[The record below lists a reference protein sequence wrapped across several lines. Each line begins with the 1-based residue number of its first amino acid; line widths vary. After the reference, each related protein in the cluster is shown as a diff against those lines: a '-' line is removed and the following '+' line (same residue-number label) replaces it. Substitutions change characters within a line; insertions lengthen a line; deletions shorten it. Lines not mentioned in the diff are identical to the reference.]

1 MLTRKIKNGLTVL
14 CLTVLSACSS
24 TPVKTE
30 TVTAL
35 VPIIVQV
42 PSELT
47 QPVTM
52 PDFTITTNSDMA
64 DMIIALRHQLD
75 KANGQLRA
83 IREIQP

>member
-1 MLTRKIKNGLTVL
+1 MVL
-14 CLTVLSACSS
+14 LGCS
-24 TPVKTE
+24 THPPVKTE
-30 TVTAL
+30 TVT
-35 VPIIVQV
+35 VYVQQIVQV

-83 IREIQP
+83 IREIQPN

>member
-1 MLTRKIKNGLTVL
+1 MKYIFLVGFLA
-14 CLTVLSACSS
+14 VLSGCSS

-30 TVTAL
+30 TVTVY

-47 QPVTM
+47 TPLAY

-75 KANGQLRA
+75 KANGQLEA
-83 IREIQP
+83 IRELSK

>member
-1 MLTRKIKNGLTVL
+1 M
-14 CLTVLSACSS
+14 VLSACSTS
-24 TPVKTE
+24 PTKTE
-30 TVTAL
+30 TVTVH
-35 VPIIVQV
+35 VPVIVQV

-47 QPVTM
+47 TPLAY
-52 PDFTITTNSDMA
+52 PDFTIKTNSDMA